1 MNNAE
6 RALKI
11 AETILVAAATVLL
24 AVLTSAISE
33 VKDSVL
39 DELTDLRRV
48 TLSIGGTA
56 AEIRKSAKVAAEA
69 SVEQKAYFDG
79 ISKRAQTV
87 LENSSAATASLD
99 TFIRKTDHQVTDLLF
114 PQLTATLKANDERM
128 AQLMADTDTTV
139 KGLAQSSTEATEAMA
154 SAAKILGDPSIP
166 ETLKHT
172 DATSANIEAA
182 TGHLN
187 ETTALIEGKV
197 KKMTAP
203 ASLAKQ
209 AAEAVAH
216 YATLF
221 WGAFLGAK

>member
-1 MNNAE
+1 MGE
-6 RALKI
+6 IQKLEECHI
-11 AETILVAAATVLL
+11 P
-24 AVLTSAISE
+24 AV
-33 VKDSVL
+33 
-39 DELTDLRRV
+39 
-48 TLSIGGTA
+48 
-56 AEIRKSAKVAAEA
+56 
-69 SVEQKAYFDG
+69 
-79 ISKRAQTV
+79 
-87 LENSSAATASLD
+87 ASLYLKVFRKRSGAAGSD
-99 TFIRKTDHQVTDLLF
+99 LQGYFREVFLQNPWRDDSIASLVYSHKGKIVGFVGVIPRSMTFHGRPIRVAVVT
-114 PQLTATLKANDERM
+114 
-128 AQLMADTDTTV
+128 QLMADTDTTV